1 MSVGLIGA
9 GDGVMRVGDALQNG
23 GQDKADDAA
32 RIVQQL
38 RDRLERDK
46 QRRARRAGW
55 TRRFTPTRLAPLDS
69 ALPHGGLPC
78 GAITE
83 ILADGF
89 GVGAMSLAIRI
100 AGNTLRQTAVH
111 AASAGSAED
120 GRRIVL
126 IDTFKDF
133 YPPAVRQHGVALDR
147 LIVLRVTRAREV
159 LWAVEQALRCS
170 AIAAVIA
177 SFVQLE
183 ECDSRRLQLAA
194 ESSGCLGLILRSASH
209 RSKSFAATQMLIEGV
224 RAEEWMGAQSGNV
237 RWMEPGQA
245 SRLPAR
251 GSAFVR
257 AGAGDAHVCRI
268 TLLKIRE
275 GMPVEPLLVDLQH
288 ETGALPLHPLPV
300 DRSAA
305 KTG

>member
-1 MSVGLIGA
+1 MSVGLIGVS
-9 GDGVMRVGDALQNG
+9 DGVMRVGDALQNG
-23 GQDKADDAA
+23 GKDKADDAA
-32 RIVQQL
+32 RIVLQL

-55 TRRFTPTRLAPLDS
+55 TRRFTPTRLALLDA

-89 GVGAMSLAIRI
+89 GVGAMSLAMRI
-100 AGNTLRQTAVH
+100 AGNTVRQTAGH
-111 AASAGSAED
+111 ASSAGSAKD
-120 GRRIVL
+120 GRSIVL
-126 IDTFKDF
+126 IDTFKDL
-133 YPPAVRQHGVALDR
+133 YPPAVQQHGVALDR

-159 LWAVEQALRCS
+159 LWAVDQALRCS

-177 SFVQLE
+177 SFVQLD

-194 ESSGCLGLILRSASH
+194 ESSGCLGLILRSACR

-224 RAEEWMGAQSGNV
+224 RAGEWMGSQSESV
-237 RWMEPGQA
+237 RWMEPGQT
-245 SRLPAR
+245 SWLPAR
-251 GSAFVR
+251 ASAFVG

-275 GMPVEPLLVDLQH
+275 GMPVEPFLVDLQH